1 MKYGLLLTALFIA
14 AAGNVKAD
22 SFIAL
27 LDLKYGFIVYSP
39 LIKYY
44 GSYVGYVDTL

>member
-1 MKYGLLLTALFIA
+1 MKYGFLLTALLIA
-14 AAGNVKAD
+14 ATGKAD

-39 LIKYY
+39 LIKYC
-44 GSYVGYVDTL
+44 GSYVGYVDSP